1 METGVF
7 LITIIFS
14 FGFMIWGFVRSASLF
29 TSILRMVSLSLFMGL
44 AIFIGSGVEVS
55 ATSTEETQYQEVN
68 PTTGAITN
76 LVSTN
81 TIKDVLIPADNSTWL
96 GWVFMGFGMLNVVFI
111 VKEALL

>member
-29 TSILRMVSLSLFMGL
+29 TSILRMVSLSMFMGL
-44 AIFIGSGVEVS
+44 AVFIGSGVEVS
-55 ATSTEETQYQEVN
+55 ATTTENSNYQQADSAGN
-68 PTTGAITN
+68 IYQLN
-76 LVSTN
+76 STN

>member
-14 FGFMIWGFVRSASLF
+14 FGFMIWGFVRSASMF
-29 TSILRMVSLSLFMGL
+29 TSILRMVSLAMFMGL
-44 AIFIGSGVEVS
+44 AVFIGSGVEVS
-55 ATSTEETQYQEVN
+55 ATSTESTQYQEVN
-68 PTTGAITN
+68 PTTGTITN

-81 TIKDVLIPADNSTWL
+81 TIKDVLIPADNSAWL
-96 GWVFMGFGMLNVVFI
+96 GWVFMGFGMLNVIFI

>member
-14 FGFMIWGFVRSASLF
+14 FGFMVWGFVRSASLF

-55 ATSTEETQYQEVN
+55 ASSSETSQYQQVDSVGNIYQLTSEN
-68 PTTGAITN
+68 TT
-76 LVSTN
+76 
-81 TIKDVLIPADNSTWL
+81 KDILIPADNSTWL

>member
-7 LITIIFS
+7 LITIFLS
-14 FGFMIWGFVRSASLF
+14 FGFMIWGFIRSASLF

-68 PTTGAITN
+68 PVTGTVTN

-81 TIKDVLIPADNSTWL
+81 IIKDVLIPADNSTWL
-96 GWVFMGFGMLNVVFI
+96 GWVFMGFGMLNVIFI

>member
-14 FGFMIWGFVRSASLF
+14 FGFMIWGFIRSASLF

-55 ATSTEETQYQEVN
+55 ASSTESTQYQQVDSGGN
-68 PTTGAITN
+68 VYN
-76 LVSTN
+76 LISEN
-81 TIKDVLIPADNSTWL
+81 TKKDILIPADNSTWL

>member
-7 LITIIFS
+7 LITIILS

-29 TSILRMVSLSLFMGL
+29 TSILRMVSLSLF
-44 AIFIGSGVEVS
+44 GSGVEVS
-55 ATSTEETQYQEVN
+55 ATTTEETNYQEVN
-68 PTTGAITN
+68 QATGAITN

>member
-29 TSILRMVSLSLFMGL
+29 TSILRMLSMAMFMGL

-55 ATSTEETQYQEVN
+55 TTSIESTQYQEVDPSGN
-68 PTTGAITN
+68 IRD
-76 LVSTN
+76 LISTN
-81 TIKDVLIPADNSTWL
+81 TIKDTLIPENNATWL
-96 GWVFMGFGMLNVVFI
+96 GWVFMGFGVLNVIFVI
-111 VKEALL
+111 KENLL

>member
-14 FGFMIWGFVRSASLF
+14 FGFMIWGFIRSASLF

-44 AIFIGSGVEVS
+44 AVFIGSGVEVS
-55 ATSTEETQYQEVN
+55 ATSTEESQYQQVDAN
-68 PTTGAITN
+68 GFVHQLT
-76 LVSTN
+76 STN
-81 TIKDVLIPADNSTWL
+81 TVKDVLIPADNSTWL

>member
-14 FGFMIWGFVRSASLF
+14 FGFMIWGFIRSASLF
-29 TSILRMVSLSLFMGL
+29 TSILRMVSLAMFMGL
-44 AIFIGSGVEVS
+44 AVFIGSGVEVS
-55 ATSTEETQYQEVN
+55 ATSTEETQYQQVDAN
-68 PTTGAITN
+68 GFVHQLTSI
-76 LVSTN
+76 N
-81 TIKDVLIPADNSTWL
+81 TINDVLIPADNSTWL